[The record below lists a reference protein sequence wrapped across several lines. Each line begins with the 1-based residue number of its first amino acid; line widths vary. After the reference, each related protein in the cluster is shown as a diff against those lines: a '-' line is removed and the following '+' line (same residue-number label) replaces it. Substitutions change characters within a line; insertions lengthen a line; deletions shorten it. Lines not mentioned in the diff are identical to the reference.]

1 MGNIYTYR
9 LDIGGRRAEAIYTSK
24 ADAERE
30 HKKDSKYKSRK
41 VGMIIE
47 KVTPYIVPVK

>member
-1 MGNIYTYR
+1 MGNIYVYR
-9 LDIGGRRAEAIYTSK
+9 LDIGGTRAEAIYTSK
-24 ADAERE
+24 ADAERG
-30 HKKDSKYKSRK
+30 HKADSRMKTRK